1 MSNHYKLFVPKAA
14 AKQTYHGITTI
25 QEKLQERFI
34 NKFGGYTKTEAT
46 GGWSDGSQT
55 VEEPVIVYDIWTD
68 DDGEAFIKANC
79 RWLLRNTD
87 ECEVMSIINNDI
99 HRVS

>member
-1 MSNHYKLFVPKAA
+1 MSNHYKLFVPKQA

-34 NKFGGYTKTEAT
+34 DKFDGCTKTEAT
-46 GGWSDGSQT
+46 GGWANDHQT
-55 VEEPVIVYDIWTD
+55 VEEPVIVYDIWSD
-68 DDGEAFIKANC
+68 EDGEAFIKANC

-99 HRVS
+99 HRVN